1 MKMDINSTFKIC
13 ADAMTAQR
21 VRLDVVTSN
30 LANINT
36 TKTPSGEPY
45 RRKIPVFSSTEV
57 QTTDKKNFK
66 ETLKTVK
73 VEILEDSTNSF
84 KTIYDP
90 QHPDADSQGMV
101 KLPNIN
107 VIQEMAEMI
116 AASRSFE
123 ASVTAF
129 DATKNMLLKSLDIGK

>member
-1 MKMDINSTFKIC
+1 MDINSTFKIC

-30 LANINT
+30 LANVHT
-36 TKTPSGEPY
+36 TKTPDGGPY
-45 RRKIPVFSSTEV
+45 RRKLPVFSSAEIPSP
-57 QTTDKKNFK
+57 KGKNFK

-73 VEILEDSTNSF
+73 VEVLEDTKNGY
-84 KTIYDP
+84 KTVYDP

-101 KLPNIN
+101 RLPNIN